1 MLGRGAPA
9 ESGPVITVVVEGL
22 DFAGKTTVCREV
34 HDRLSEASVPVT
46 DSLTCLTGGFVD
58 RFLELVYRAPRMPSL
73 LRSALYHLGYVPD
86 LFPAP
91 RGGRRRR
98 GVLLQQS
105 YVHRVLAYDLA
116 SRRRL
121 LGWAAGRLAA
131 RLAGRVD
138 LFVYL
143 DCPLDE
149 RRQRYLRS
157 GDPNERDDRRFSA
170 GQRFFEERLE
180 SELRR
185 LAEQAGYVFIEN
197 KESDHQKPA
206 ARIVELIE
214 QFTEKR
220 QGNHESPVDYGS
232 GA

>member
-1 MLGRGAPA
+1 M
-9 ESGPVITVVVEGL
+9 ITVVVEGL

-58 RFLELVYRAPRMPSL
+58 RFLDLVYRAPRMPSR

-86 LFPAP
+86 LFPALRAG
-91 RGGRRRR
+91 RGRG

-116 SRRRL
+116 SRRNL
-121 LGWAAGRLAA
+121 LGWAADRLAT
-131 RLAGRVD
+131 RLAGQVD

-143 DCPLDE
+143 ECPLEE

-157 GDPNERDDRRFSA
+157 SDPNERDDHRFSA
-170 GQRFFEERLE
+170 ARRPFEERLE
-180 SELRR
+180 SELRA
-185 LAEQAGYVFIEN
+185 LAAQAGYLVVEN
-197 KESDHQKPA
+197 RDSDHRKTA

-214 QFTEKR
+214 QLTEKR
-220 QGNHESPVDYGS
+220 QRNHESSVDHGT